1 MMRNLKYCC
10 LIGAL
15 SGILCLSGI
24 STPCTASAKN
34 SADISK
40 LLLVT
45 SDKTVFMFKE
55 KSLKGDVTGM
65 LDKGDSAHILKTYD
79 NYYYIKSGKYKG
91 YISKDNV
98 ICGKKA
104 EKKAVTL
111 CKQNAVTDNQTVF
124 IYNEPDTNSSVITTC
139 GTDNSFEIKEK
150 KNNWYKIKTDLG
162 IEGYVEADNIDRQ
175 TVYTSAKEPDIE
187 LYSELYPEKA
197 LATYEDDADYDSS
210 QNDNSNNNYDLPSDT
225 SLGQQIADYACQF
238 VGNPYVWG
246 GVSLTNGCDCSGFVM
261 KVYEHFGY
269 IIPHSSYSQRSCG
282 KEVCSGNNYNEALMI
297 PGDIICYNG
306 HVAIYI
312 GNGKIVHAANSRKG
326 IIISNAR
333 HRDDIL
339 TVRRMISDSDSK
351 SQSSQGTVG
360 HGPMQLSAE
369 DKAILERIVEA
380 EAGDQGFTGKV
391 YVANVILNRVV
402 SPKFAY
408 AKTVKDVVFAHN
420 GSKYQ
425 FSPISNG
432 RYYTVTVSEETRQ
445 AVRQAAACDDTSNGA
460 LYFMYRAAS
469 DPGNVTWFDK
479 ALTFLFKYKDHE
491 FFR

>member
-40 LLLVT
+40 LLLIT
-45 SDKTVFMFKE
+45 SDKTIFMFKE

-65 LDKGDSAHILKTYD
+65 LNKGDSAHILKSYD

-91 YISKDNV
+91 YISKDDA

-104 EKKAVTL
+104 EKRAITL
-111 CKQNAVTDNQTVF
+111 CKQKAVTDNQTVF
-124 IYNEPDTNSSVITTC
+124 IYNEPDTNSSIITTC
-139 GTDNSFEIKEK
+139 GTDNSFDIIGK
-150 KNNWYKIKTDLG
+150 KDNWYKIKTDLA
-162 IEGYVEADNIDRQ
+162 IEGYVEANNINRQ
-175 TVYTSAKEPDIE
+175 TVYTYAKEPDIE
-187 LYSELYPEKA
+187 LYTELYPEQA
-197 LATYEDDADYDSS
+197 LATYEDDADYDIS
-210 QNDNSNNNYDLPSDT
+210 QNDNSYNNYDLSSNS

-246 GVSLTNGCDCSGFVM
+246 GVSLTTGCDCSGFVM

-269 IIPHSSYSQRSCG
+269 SLPHSSYSQRDYG
-282 KEVCSGNNYNEALMI
+282 TEVCSSKNYNEELMI
-297 PGDIICYNG
+297 PGDIICYSG

-312 GNGKIVHAANSRKG
+312 GDGQIVNAANKRQG
-326 IIISNAR
+326 IIINNAR
-333 HRDDIL
+333 YRSDIV
-339 TVRRMISDSDSK
+339 TVRRLISNAK
-351 SQSSQGTVG
+351 AKKQSSSG

-369 DKAILERIVEA
+369 DTAILERIVEA
-380 EAGDQGFTGKV
+380 EAGNQGFTGKV

-425 FSPISNG
+425 FSPVSNG
-432 RYYTVTVSEETRQ
+432 RYYTVTVSEETKQ
-445 AVRQAAACDDTSNGA
+445 AVKQAASCNDTSNGA
-460 LYFMYRAAS
+460 LYFMYRNAS
-469 DPGNVTWFDK
+469 DPDNVTWFDK

-491 FFR
+491 FFK